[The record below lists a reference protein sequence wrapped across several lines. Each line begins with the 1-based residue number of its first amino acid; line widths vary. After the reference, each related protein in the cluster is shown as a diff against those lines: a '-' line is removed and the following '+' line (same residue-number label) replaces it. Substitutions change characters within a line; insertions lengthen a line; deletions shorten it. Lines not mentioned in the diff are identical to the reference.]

1 MEYNFHWAG
10 KQQMEMLMQ
19 PLPPTWGKYSP
30 HTIAT
35 WASSLF
41 RCKVCCIMLPLPACP
56 INPPCCCPVLL
67 LPEYSGSATYC
78 AYDVMPHCACVCC
91 RSYAAKHL
99 TKGCH
104 TAGRHWGCLQALAT
118 PESDYEYHSSPIC
131 RCCQVLQALCSICY
145 LSCVISCC

>member
-41 RCKVCCIMLPLPACP
+41 RCKVRCS
-56 INPPCCCPVLL
+56 LL
-67 LPEYSGSATYC
+67 STRLFF
-78 AYDVMPHCACVCC
+78 
-91 RSYAAKHL
+91 
-99 TKGCH
+99 
-104 TAGRHWGCLQALAT
+104 AG
-118 PESDYEYHSSPIC
+118 
-131 RCCQVLQALCSICY
+131 
-145 LSCVISCC
+145 

>member
-41 RCKVCCIMLPLPACP
+41 RCKVRCS
-56 INPPCCCPVLL
+56 LL
-67 LPEYSGSATYC
+67 FTCLFFPRWTPQRYPF
-78 AYDVMPHCACVCC
+78 YDNHII
-91 RSYAAKHL
+91 L
-99 TKGCH
+99 
-104 TAGRHWGCLQALAT
+104 
-118 PESDYEYHSSPIC
+118 YHIG
-131 RCCQVLQALCSICY
+131 
-145 LSCVISCC
+145 VI